1 MISIMINLYE
11 MNKNTLLK
19 TNLSKTD
26 QFRIRTCAL
35 FHRYTKTKNLP
46 DDDDDGGVV
55 CFFVLDIEEEELL
68 LYESE

>member
-35 FHRYTKTKNLP
+35 FHRYTKKTKNLP
-46 DDDDDGGVV
+46 DDDDDGVV
-55 CFFVLDIEEEELL
+55 CFFGLDIEEEELL